1 MTTRD
6 RLASARQS
14 SNLADKPDRLT
25 DVSVLA
31 AAGMVATGQ
40 AVGMALLRLRD
51 SLDAKSWPTCLAAVS
66 TRTRT
71 LCSSLDPKIS
81 EREQHDLAEHILRRW
96 VAPTCPACSGR
107 RYETIIGTPHM
118 SDRPC
123 QRCRG
128 AGSLS
133 IDAGLPAAQ
142 ADVARDVA
150 EWMDAQVHCSNGRLG
165 SKMRG

>member
-51 SLDAKSWPTCLAAVS
+51 SLDARSWPFCLAAVA

-81 EREQHDLAEHILRRW
+81 EREQHDLASTSW
-96 VAPTCPACSGR
+96 QMGGSDVPAC
-107 RYETIIGTPHM
+107 
-118 SDRPC
+118 RPPVRDDHRHAAHVR
-123 QRCRG
+123 QAVPEMQG
-128 AGSLS
+128 AGVSIEAGFRLS
-133 IDAGLPAAQ
+133 R
-142 ADVARDVA
+142 ARMSGVD
-150 EWMDAQVHCSNGRLG
+150 G
-165 SKMRG
+165 

>member
-51 SLDAKSWPTCLAAVS
+51 SLDAKSWPFCLSATAQ
-66 TRTRT
+66 RTRAV
-71 LCSSLDPKIS
+71 CSNREQKLT

-128 AGSLS
+128 AGVVS
-133 IDAGLPAAQ
+133 IDAGLPSWQKPVAQ
-142 ADVARDVA
+142 DVGR
-150 EWMDAQVHCSNGRLG
+150 WMDERTASAGGKLSRKILP
-165 SKMRG
+165 

>member
-40 AVGMALLRLRD
+40 EVGMALLRLRD
-51 SLDAKSWPTCLAAVS
+51 SLDARSWPFCLSATAQ
-66 TRTRT
+66 RTRAV
-71 LCSSLDPKIS
+71 CSNREQKLT

-107 RYETIIGTPHM
+107 RYETITGTPHM
-118 SDRPC
+118 SDRMCP
-123 QRCRG
+123 RCSG
-128 AGSLS
+128 AGTLS
-133 IDAGLPAAQ
+133 IDSGLPAVQKPVAQ
-142 ADVARDVA
+142 DVG
-150 EWMDAQVHCSNGRLG
+150 EWLDERAFSAGAKLFR
-165 SKMRG
+165 KTMR

>member
-51 SLDAKSWPTCLAAVS
+51 SLDAKSWPFCLSATAQ
-66 TRTRT
+66 RTRAV
-71 LCSSLDPKIS
+71 CSNREQKLT

-133 IDAGLPAAQ
+133 IDAGLPASQ
-142 ADVARDVA
+142 TDVARDVA
-150 EWMDAQVHCSNGRLG
+150 EWMDAQVHQSNGRLG